1 MPLIGSFYLSLSRV
15 IVPYPYRTYRF
26 GALHLS
32 PLCFPFLGPHHEW
45 IFPWG
50 YPCRILDAPLPHSVL
65 VAYTY
70 PLTRIIAE
78 TYLHVLMLW
87 SSKKPLR
94 WNCLS
99 FGLYYWSLWMT
110 IKTKKTKKYSWNQ
123 KQVTSIDFSKTFMY
137 KKKIKVQ
144 LASYQSNG
152 SKGVNVAPTPFQDG
166 I

>member
-15 IVPYPYRTYRF
+15 IVPYPYRTSRF

-32 PLCFPFLGPHHEW
+32 PLCVPFLGPHHEW
-45 IFPWG
+45 MFPWG

-78 TYLHVLMLW
+78 TYLHVLVLW

-110 IKTKKTKKYSWNQ
+110 IKTKKTKNIHGTKNKLRAQTFQ
-123 KQVTSIDFSKTFMY
+123 KHLCI
-137 KKKIKVQ
+137 KKIKVQ